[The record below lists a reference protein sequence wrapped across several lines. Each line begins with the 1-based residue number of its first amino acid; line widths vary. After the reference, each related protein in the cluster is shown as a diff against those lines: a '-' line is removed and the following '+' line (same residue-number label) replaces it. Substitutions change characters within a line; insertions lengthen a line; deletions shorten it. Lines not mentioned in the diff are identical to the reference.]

1 MKRHF
6 AQLIMALLL
15 AGCATQAPDVSTY
28 YDPATGSRTD
38 LLSDHELKTSGPPRE
53 LVELDASRL
62 WKDYYESTYYLEVR
76 YMARDEVGYLEI
88 PAGETLTVIA
98 DGKPVK
104 FSGVGSANMRKP
116 YKKGI
121 VHENALYPATKSA

>member
-38 LLSDHELKTSGPPRE
+38 LLSDNVLETSGPPRE

-76 YMARDEVGYLEI
+76 YMAREEVGYLEI

-98 DGKPVK
+98 DGKPIK

-116 YKKGI
+116 YKKRSEEHTSELQSRFG
-121 VHENALYPATKSA
+121 